1 MVKVEGL
8 DNLQGI
14 WCVGT
19 IFGTAAGITAFLFLI
34 FNTIRD
40 KVEGD

>member
-1 MVKVEGL
+1 MPHV
-8 DNLQGI
+8 QGI
-14 WCVGT
+14 WCVGS

-40 KVEGD
+40 KVDRD